1 MNKKELNFILQEG
14 EGLKL
19 EFKESLN
26 NLDKELVAFANSE
39 GGRIFLGVT
48 DNKRIKGINI
58 TNKLKSG
65 IQDIANNCDPKIK
78 IRFEEFENILI
89 IHVKEGQDKPYKCKE
104 GFFIR
109 TGPNSQKLKRDEII
123 DLIHD
128 SGKIR
133 FDAQLNRKFD
143 RKKDFDKNKLNKFL
157 QLAKISKSLST
168 EDTLIN
174 LGVAEKRERE
184 LFLNNAGMLFFA
196 KNPGKFFL
204 SSKVICVNYQTNEK
218 VDVLD
223 RKIFDNGIINNI
235 QEAINYVKKHINV
248 RFEIKTAKR
257 KEILQYPEEAFRES
271 IVNAVMHRD
280 YVDDSQDVLI
290 EIFKNKIIISN
301 SGGLVKGLNPED
313 FGKRSITRNSIIA
326 NLLSRTEYVEKL
338 GTGINRIKKAMQELG
353 LPKPIFYYNSY
364 FEVTL
369 LDKEIEN
376 IQRVSGGVSGGVDS
390 FLDYIQKNPGKRVV
404 HFVNDLNIPRR
415 TIERWLKQLR
425 EEGKIKFKGSPKS
438 GGYYTTPNKRRKE
451 GSDEII

>member
-143 RKKDFDKNKLNKFL
+143 RKKDFDKNKLRSLKVY
-157 QLAKISKSLST
+157 QQKI
-168 EDTLIN
+168 
-174 LGVAEKRERE
+174 
-184 LFLNNAGMLFFA
+184 
-196 KNPGKFFL
+196 
-204 SSKVICVNYQTNEK
+204 
-218 VDVLD
+218 
-223 RKIFDNGIINNI
+223 
-235 QEAINYVKKHINV
+235 H
-248 RFEIKTAKR
+248 
-257 KEILQYPEEAFRES
+257 
-271 IVNAVMHRD
+271 
-280 YVDDSQDVLI
+280 
-290 EIFKNKIIISN
+290 
-301 SGGLVKGLNPED
+301 
-313 FGKRSITRNSIIA
+313 
-326 NLLSRTEYVEKL
+326 
-338 GTGINRIKKAMQELG
+338 
-353 LPKPIFYYNSY
+353 
-364 FEVTL
+364 
-369 LDKEIEN
+369 
-376 IQRVSGGVSGGVDS
+376 
-390 FLDYIQKNPGKRVV
+390 
-404 HFVNDLNIPRR
+404 
-415 TIERWLKQLR
+415 
-425 EEGKIKFKGSPKS
+425 
-438 GGYYTTPNKRRKE
+438 
-451 GSDEII
+451 